1 MYGSKSFMKYKK
13 KELAP
18 DLTPLIDVVFLLLI
32 FFMVATTFN
41 NRSGI
46 KLDLPQSSVEE
57 ISGNK
62 INKIELYMGK
72 ESELKLVI
80 KKSGLSEEIPITRE
94 SLEENIKSKIADI
107 SEKRV
112 ALLADREIPHGEI
125 VEMMSLLKEA
135 GVEILDIEAEKE
147 N

>member
-57 ISGNK
+57 ISDNK